1 VSEDQTFRVIWY
13 VTLILFLLPLAI
25 PLARSQRAWLRQA
38 AVWVLIGGF
47 LLAFY
52 RIGQWLL
59 Q

>member
-1 VSEDQTFRVIWY
+1 MSDDQTFHLIWY

-38 AVWVLIGGF
+38 AAWVLIGGF

-52 RIGQWLL
+52 RTGQWLL

>member
-1 VSEDQTFRVIWY
+1 MSDEQTFGVIWY
-13 VTLILFLLPLAI
+13 VTLLLFLLPLAI

-38 AVWVLIGGF
+38 AAWVLIGGF

-52 RIGQWLL
+52 RIGQWLR